1 MLNLLKNAVKPT
13 PNAETNIA
21 DAKAVVV
28 RLLSRRE
35 YSQYELIQRLRQRG
49 FSDAHSET
57 AVAEAAAAGW
67 QSDERFT
74 LAFVRS
80 RLERLQ
86 GPLKIRAELRS
97 RGVEGEAL
105 QLALEELA
113 PDWEAMA
120 LAFIERHER
129 FHDAPLKARQAL
141 QRRGF
146 QGDHAQRAWREWE
159 AIQRERAEA
168 E

>member
-1 MLNLLKNAVKPT
+1 MKST
-13 PNAETNIA
+13 PNAETKHA

-28 RLLSRRE
+28 RLLARRE

-49 FSDAHSET
+49 FSDAESQT
-57 AVAEAAAAGW
+57 VVAEAAAADW

-80 RLERLQ
+80 RIERLQ

-97 RGVEGEAL
+97 RGVEGHAL
-105 QLALEELA
+105 SLALDELA

-120 LAFIERHER
+120 FAYIERHER
-129 FHDAPLKARQAL
+129 FHEAPIKARQAL

-146 QGDHAQRAWREWE
+146 QGDHAQRAWRAWE
-159 AIQRERAEA
+159 AQQRERQAE